1 MLLLDG
7 MTTAVTSP
15 ILVILMSPKVN
26 TFPTHTLTPTK
37 RNQPGTMGAH
47 GFVRCGVGSRNRLL
61 ALGVLGN
68 FHCWATFIQ
77 AVLLLALPYLT
88 LFTAVCHRSLP
99 ALGVNWELEVVSQY
113 AASNGRRRA
122 RP

>member
-1 MLLLDG
+1 MLLVEG
-7 MTTAVTSP
+7 VTTAVASP
-15 ILVILMSPKVN
+15 ILVSLMSPKVD
-26 TFPTHTLTPTK
+26 TFPAHTFTPAK
-37 RNQPGTMGAH
+37 CDHPATMGTN
-47 GFVRCGVGSRNRLL
+47 GFVRCGIGGRDRLL
-61 ALGVLGN
+61 VCGVLGN

-99 ALGVNWELEVVSQY
+99 ALGVNWELEVVSQF